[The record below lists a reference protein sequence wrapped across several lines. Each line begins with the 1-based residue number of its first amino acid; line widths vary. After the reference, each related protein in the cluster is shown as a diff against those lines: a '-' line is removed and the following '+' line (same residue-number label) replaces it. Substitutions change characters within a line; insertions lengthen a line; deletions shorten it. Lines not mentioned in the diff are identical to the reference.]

1 MAPGQQLLQ
10 RWGHQSLHMLMHLS
24 TSAGQLWDTKCL
36 VLPVMSLPVQWVV
49 LHMILC
55 WIMCSLQTLP

>member
-24 TSAGQLWDTKCL
+24 TSAGQLCGTKCL
-36 VLPVMSLPVQWVV
+36 VLPMSLPVQWLE
-49 LHMILC
+49 LHMIQQR
-55 WIMCSLQTLP
+55 IMCSLQTLP